1 MAAEM
6 ARGDGPRATTSAAA
20 SAAVPLT
27 TSDGAP
33 VEVRRS
39 ARRRRTVAAF
49 WEDGTA
55 VVAIPASFNRSQ
67 EREWVHRM
75 LEKLRLQGERGTP
88 GAGKRRPRSDAA
100 LADHAAE
107 LSAKYFAGRAVPSSV
122 RWVSNQN
129 SRWGSATP
137 SEGSIRLSDKLRPM
151 PQWVIDYV
159 LLHELAHLL
168 VAGHNAAF
176 WRLLEAYPQTE
187 RAKAF
192 LEGVSFAASRGLTAD
207 GDPRGGHNSAEHN
220 GAEGAPGPLDVD

>member
-1 MAAEM
+1 M
-6 ARGDGPRATTSAAA
+6 RSGGPPT
-20 SAAVPLT
+20 LT
-27 TSDGAP
+27 TADGAP

-39 ARRRRTVAAF
+39 SRRTRTVAAF

-55 VVAIPASFNRSQ
+55 VVAIPARFTSAQ
-67 EREWVHRM
+67 ETEWVRRM
-75 LEKLRLQGERGTP
+75 LAKLQRQGERRSA
-88 GAGKRRPRSDAA
+88 AGRKRPASDAA
-100 LADHAAE
+100 LAAHAAH
-107 LSAKYFAGRAVPSSV
+107 LSAQYLGGRSAPASV

-137 SEGSIRLSDKLRPM
+137 AEGTIRLSDKLKPM

-176 WRLLEAYPQTE
+176 WKLLEAYPETQ

-192 LEGVSFAASRGLTAD
+192 LEGVSFASARGLANGRGAGDDKAGALPEPEGWPEDAD
-207 GDPRGGHNSAEHN
+207 
-220 GAEGAPGPLDVD
+220 

>member
-1 MAAEM
+1 M
-6 ARGDGPRATTSAAA
+6 
-20 SAAVPLT
+20 T

-39 ARRRRTVAAF
+39 ARRTRTVAAF
-49 WEDGTA
+49 WENGTA
-55 VVAIPASFNRSQ
+55 VVAIPARFTAAQ
-67 EREWVHRM
+67 ESEWVHRM
-75 LEKLRLQGERGTP
+75 LEKLHRQGER
-88 GAGKRRPRSDAA
+88 RSRKGSRQPATDAA
-100 LADHAAE
+100 LAAHAAD
-107 LSAKYFAGRAVPSSV
+107 LSASYFGGRAVPTSV

-137 SEGSIRLSDKLRPM
+137 SEGSIRLSNKLRPM

-176 WRLLEAYPQTE
+176 WKLLEAYPDTM

-192 LEGVSFAASRGLTAD
+192 LEGVSFATSRGLTGDAPDSEPGDAD
-207 GDPRGGHNSAEHN
+207 
-220 GAEGAPGPLDVD
+220 

>member
-1 MAAEM
+1 MRSQRPAA
-6 ARGDGPRATTSAAA
+6 
-20 SAAVPLT
+20 LT
-27 TSDGAP
+27 TPDGAP

-39 ARRRRTVAAF
+39 ARRTRTVAAF

-55 VVAIPASFNRSQ
+55 VVAIPARFTAAQ
-67 EREWVHRM
+67 EAEWVDRM
-75 LEKLRLQGERGTP
+75 LAKLHRQGERRSASGR
-88 GAGKRRPRSDAA
+88 KRPASDAA
-100 LADHAAE
+100 LAAHAAQ
-107 LSAKYFAGRAVPSSV
+107 LSARYLGGRAVPASV

-137 SEGSIRLSDKLRPM
+137 AEGTIRLSDKLKPM

-176 WRLLEAYPQTE
+176 WKLLEAYPDTQ

-192 LEGVSFAASRGLTAD
+192 LEGVAFATSRGLPPGGRKAGTDDGALPEPEGWPEDAD
-207 GDPRGGHNSAEHN
+207 
-220 GAEGAPGPLDVD
+220 

>member
-1 MAAEM
+1 MTRRPAE
-6 ARGDGPRATTSAAA
+6 RKTPR
-20 SAAVPLT
+20 LT
-27 TSDGAP
+27 TADGAP

-39 ARRRRTVAAF
+39 ARRTRTVAAF
-49 WEDGTA
+49 WENGTA
-55 VVAIPASFNRSQ
+55 VVAIPARFTAAQ
-67 EREWVHRM
+67 ESEWVHRM
-75 LEKLRLQGERGTP
+75 LEKLHRQGER
-88 GAGKRRPRSDAA
+88 RSHKGSKQLATDAA
-100 LADHAAE
+100 LAVHAAD
-107 LSAKYFAGRAVPSSV
+107 LSASYFGGRAVPTSV

-176 WRLLEAYPQTE
+176 WQLLEAYPDTM

-192 LEGVSFAASRGLTAD
+192 LEGVSFATSRGLTAGGPD
-207 GDPRGGHNSAEHN
+207 SEPGDA
-220 GAEGAPGPLDVD
+220 D

>member
-1 MAAEM
+1 MAGSAQ
-6 ARGDGPRATTSAAA
+6 PRAI
-20 SAAVPLT
+20 PLT

-33 VEVRRS
+33 VLVRRS

-49 WEDGTA
+49 WENGTA
-55 VVAIPASFNRSQ
+55 VVAIPAHFSKAQ
-67 EREWVHRM
+67 ESEWVHRM
-75 LEKLRLQGERGTP
+75 LEKLRLQGVRRSR
-88 GAGKRRPRSDAA
+88 GAGQRKPATDAA
-100 LADHAAE
+100 LAAHAAE
-107 LSAKYFAGRAVPSSV
+107 LSAKYLGGRSVPTSV

-137 SEGSIRLSDKLRPM
+137 ADGTIRLSDKLRPM

-176 WRLLEAYPQTE
+176 WRLLEAYPETQ

-192 LEGVSFAASRGLTAD
+192 LEGVAFATSRGIS
-207 GDPRGGHNSAEHN
+207 P
-220 GAEGAPGPLDVD
+220 DVDGESTSTDGTNVPSVLS